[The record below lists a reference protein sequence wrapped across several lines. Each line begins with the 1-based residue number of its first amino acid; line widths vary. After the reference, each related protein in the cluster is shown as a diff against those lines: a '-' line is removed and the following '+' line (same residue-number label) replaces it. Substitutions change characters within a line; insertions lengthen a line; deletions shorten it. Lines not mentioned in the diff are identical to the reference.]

1 MSTIAIEPVLDTD
14 DDYTNIQV
22 FWHNKMEYKG
32 RALTTLLYDSDS
44 DIEADLF
51 FTYRRVYSLRDLLMH
66 T

>member
-22 FWHNKMEYKG
+22 FWHNKMEYKS

-51 FTYRRVYSLRDLLMH
+51 FTYRRVHSLRDLLMH